1 MRSGECGETMDQ
13 SKIRVMGARCSR
25 SHQMGWPDR
34 ELAGIYGEAIG
45 GRQTAAYTDT
55 DIYILPDLQWPN

>member
-1 MRSGECGETMDQ
+1 MDQ